1 MAKYLFENLELI
13 SEFKNDKNTAIITD
27 IDGTIS
33 EIVPTPGEAVVNA
46 DMKQA
51 IVKLKEKFK
60 LVGVISGRSVYKAQE
75 MVGVDGILY
84 VGNHGMEY
92 IFDGEYFLV
101 PEVKEYLSQIK
112 QCGGQLNEELCHIPG
127 ILFEDKG
134 ICHSIH
140 YRQCNNPEMVRSKII
155 KSIQN
160 SPHSK
165 NLQISEGRKLVEL
178 KPPSSYDKGTIIN
191 KIIEEYDLKK
201 IIYLG
206 DDITDVD
213 AFKRLNELEKDQI
226 IRSVS
231 VLVISKEIPTH
242 IKNSASFF
250 LLNIKEVLRLFRWL
264 LD

>member
-13 SEFKNDKNTAIITD
+13 NEFKNDKNTAIITD

-33 EIVPTPGEAVVNA
+33 EIALTPGEAIVKA

-51 IVKLKEKFK
+51 IVNLKEKFK
-60 LVGVISGRSVYKAQE
+60 LVGVISGRSVLNAQE
-75 MVGVDGILY
+75 MLGIEGILY

-92 IFDGEYFLV
+92 IFEGEYFIV

-112 QCGGQLNEELCHIPG
+112 QCCGQLNEELSNIPG

-140 YRQCNNPEMVRSKII
+140 YRQCNNPEMVRSQII
-155 KSIQN
+155 KSIKN
-160 SPHSK
+160 SSNSK

-191 KIIEEYDLKK
+191 KIIEDYDLNK

-213 AFKRLNELEKDQI
+213 AFRRLNELQNDQI
-226 IRSVS
+226 IRSAS
-231 VLVISKEIPTH
+231 VMVISKEIPTY

-250 LLNIKEVLRLFRWL
+250 VLNIKEVLKLFRWL